1 MREAQFNDALS
12 LHVHQSCHLL
22 IMGIYTGNKE
32 DLKKETYIPTYRA
45 EWFVEGVTQE
55 FYC

>member
-22 IMGIYTGNKE
+22 IMGIYRGNKQ
-32 DLKKETYIPTYRA
+32 DLKKETYRA

>member
-22 IMGIYTGNKE
+22 IMGIYTGNKQ
-32 DLKKETYIPTYRA
+32 DLKKETYRA